1 MFNIDSLR
9 LIDIYDYASD
19 AIFIIDKE
27 WRVLAINSAAE
38 EITGWKKSEVESTRL
53 CTELFL
59 CFDTEGNQLCEN
71 DCPKQGVMQTK
82 RGSDRLEIKVMTKSG
97 GSVILPG
104 ICAALQYENNSAY
117 AAIIIRN
124 EINKQLLEEKLLSGE
139 RLDPLTQLYHRQY
152 FEELY
157 NIEAKRAHRHGGGV
171 ALLMMDVERLREI
184 NNKAGSKVGDDV
196 LKGIGK
202 VIRKTIRE
210 VDVAGRYGE
219 DEFIILLYGVDEIKA
234 QPFVQRLREN
244 FHKWKQSEKIPV
256 DVNVN
261 IHFMVA
267 DRDFDL
273 QLWNIKGIMDEHKG
287 RPLE

>member
-1 MFNIDSLR
+1 MFNIDNLR
-9 LIDIYDYASD
+9 LIDIFDYTSD

-71 DCPKQGVMQTK
+71 DCPKQGVIQTK

-104 ICAALQYENNSAY
+104 VCAALQYENNSAY

-152 FEELY
+152 FEDLY
-157 NIEAKRAHRHGGGV
+157 NIEARRLQRHGGTI
-171 ALLMMDVERLREI
+171 ALLMLDVEGLREL
-184 NNKAGSKVGDDV
+184 NNSYGHRIGDDV
-196 LKGIGK
+196 LRGVGK
-202 VIRKTIRE
+202 VIKETIRE
-210 VDVAGRYGE
+210 VDIASRYGD
-219 DEFIILLYGVDEIKA
+219 DEYVILLYGIDEAKGQA
-234 QPFVQRLREN
+234 FVYRLREN
-244 FHKWKQSEKIPV
+244 MLKWNQTEKIPSPV
-256 DVNVN
+256 KLNMCLLIEDREFQSLLQKIKN
-261 IHFMVA
+261 II
-267 DRDFDL
+267 DER
-273 QLWNIKGIMDEHKG
+273 KGI
-287 RPLE
+287 PL